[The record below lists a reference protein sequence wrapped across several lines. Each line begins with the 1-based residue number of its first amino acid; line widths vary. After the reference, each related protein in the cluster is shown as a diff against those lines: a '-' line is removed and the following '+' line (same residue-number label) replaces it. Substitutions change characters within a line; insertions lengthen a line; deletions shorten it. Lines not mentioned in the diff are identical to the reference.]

1 MKIVLNNS
9 FLVLNPPERSNLQA
23 QLKPSTCAKLGLSQ
37 ATKTQLTHQGMKTG
51 PFWVSCRVWHW
62 NIGRTGSTLWTLW
75 ITGRGLHGSG
85 FFRCILQVLYGIL
98 VCKLNE
104 LLGLFFCV
112 THVLRAT
119 PEHYIVMRRRSL
131 ITSPA
136 SGFNF
141 VADLCRY
148 LIGFQTCIPAFEL
161 KEYGSLAIE
170 SKSVYLSLT
179 FIYPNPH
186 IATPQ

>member
-1 MKIVLNNS
+1 M
-9 FLVLNPPERSNLQA
+9 
-23 QLKPSTCAKLGLSQ
+23 
-37 ATKTQLTHQGMKTG
+37 
-51 PFWVSCRVWHW
+51 
-62 NIGRTGSTLWTLW
+62 
-75 ITGRGLHGSG
+75 
-85 FFRCILQVLYGIL
+85 LYGIL

-179 FIYPNPH
+179 FIYPFSISLLNKCLNIKAFLSGEQSDLKVQNRHHFNLNTVRAGSLCFRVTEFKSQALESNLDRPNFVY
-186 IATPQ
+186 IDSFQSTVKVRS